1 MIKNSMKIHMIIHH
15 ILWLESEMPSMA
27 SHFITAL
34 MSGNDTMGYL
44 VHCLFCGIKECMHF
58 LVMESCTKIP
68 EKNGR
73 SPQTKQGQIHFR
85 EV

>member
-1 MIKNSMKIHMIIHH
+1 MKIHMIIHH

-27 SHFITAL
+27 SHFNTAL
-34 MSGNDTMGYL
+34 LTGNATLGDLGHSM
-44 VHCLFCGIKECMHF
+44 FCGHTECKPF
-58 LVMESCTKIP
+58 QVMESCTKIP